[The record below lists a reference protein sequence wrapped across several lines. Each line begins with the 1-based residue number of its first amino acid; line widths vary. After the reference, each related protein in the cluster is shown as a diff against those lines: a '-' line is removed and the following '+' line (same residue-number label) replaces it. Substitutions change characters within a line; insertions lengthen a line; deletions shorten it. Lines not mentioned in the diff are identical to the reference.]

1 MRNNRHW
8 FVLGVLS
15 LMGMAQ
21 PVMAANGP
29 YIFDW
34 NIRDGYLTG
43 MEDFT
48 PVPHPGHDW
57 SANNSVYTNLYSQ
70 LNADGRPMAL
80 MLQPDTNPLDGSL
93 DPNALSTVM
102 NYAPRLDFVFADLED
117 ANHNDQMQAVINQV
131 RAHSNPNINQAYI
144 GNYDDYP
151 GAVDYSAPWP
161 GQVDRSAR
169 DNFYRTS
176 GENVAMPGVYPYEFY
191 ETHANAAAWGSD
203 IAPSERSA
211 LFWAPLEKFS
221 VAKRNLP
228 AGHLLIPWTARFIGW
243 GDAYNAA
250 VPPREDV
257 MAMIQHIR
265 LRGADG
271 FYRLLS
277 IADNFDPNPVIDP
290 NEEAQDRI
298 DMLNAWHSLDGL
310 FAGGGTPQIL
320 NLDTNKIGGL
330 EWSGTQVGN
339 EVAILISNLG
349 NSTSRILLP
358 DIEGLPQYSDYVP
371 AGQHLLQIY
380 SVPEPNVLILPC
392 ILLLSRAAFRRKT
405 A

>member
-1 MRNNRHW
+1 MMFKH
-8 FVLGVLS
+8 LCKATAAIVLS
-15 LMGMAQ
+15 CLVQ
-21 PVMAANGP
+21 PIMAANGP

-34 NIRDGYLTG
+34 NIRDGYLSG
-43 MEDFT
+43 SEDYT

-57 SANNSVYTNLYSQ
+57 SANNSIYTNLYTQ
-70 LNADGRPMAL
+70 LNAQDRPMTL
-80 MLQPDTNPLDGSL
+80 MLQPDTNPLDGSV

-102 NYAPRLDFVFADLED
+102 NYVPRLDFVFADLED

-151 GAVDYSAPWP
+151 GAVDYSLPWP
-161 GQVDRSAR
+161 GQEDRSAR

-191 ETHANAAAWGSD
+191 ETHANADIWGSNV
-203 IAPSERSA
+203 APSERSA

-243 GDAYNAA
+243 GDGYDAA

-257 MAMIQHIR
+257 VAMIQHTR

-271 FYRLLS
+271 FFRLIS
-277 IADNFDPNPVIDP
+277 IIDNFDPNPVINP
-290 NEEAQDRI
+290 SEEAQDRL
-298 DMLNAWHSLDGL
+298 DMLNGWHSLDSV
-310 FAGGGTPQIL
+310 FAAGGTPEIL
-320 NLDTNKIGGL
+320 NLDTDKTSGL
-330 EWSGTQVGN
+330 EWSGVRVGN
-339 EVAILISNLG
+339 EIAILISNLG

-358 DIEGLPQYSDYVP
+358 DIEGLPQYSDYV
-371 AGQHLLQIY
+371 AGGQHLLQIY
-380 SVPEPNVLILPC
+380 SVPEPNVLLLPGL
-392 ILLLSRAAFRRKT
+392 LLLSRAVFRRQS